1 MARTQDLDHSHMA
14 DGNVKWRACILSPC
28 LFNLYAEYILESTSS
43 FLERKAMT
51 NLNRDTLKCRDTIL
65 LTKVHIVKAMVFQV
79 VIYRY
84 ESWTIKKAE
93 CQRINAF
100 ELWCWRRLL
109 RVPWTVRRSNQS
121 ILKDINPEYLLEWL
135 MLKLQYFGY
144 LMQIVNLLEKT
155 LMLGKTEGNR
165 RRGQQGMRWLDS
177 ITDSMDMH
185 LSKLQE
191 RLENRGAW
199 SAAVHGVAKSWTL
212 LSYWTTTILDN
223 GSFKTEELLNF

>member
-1 MARTQDLDHSHMA
+1 MHLESIIGSEVSQREKEKFMISLVSLYPWKESYEKPGQCIKKQRHHFANKDPYSQSYGFSSSHVQMWELDHKEGWALKNWCFQSM
-14 DGNVKWRACILSPC
+14 V
-28 LFNLYAEYILESTSS
+28 LE
-43 FLERKAMT
+43 K
-51 NLNRDTLKCRDTIL
+51 TL
-65 LTKVHIVKAMVFQV
+65 IV
-79 VIYRY
+79 
-84 ESWTIKKAE
+84 SWTA
-93 CQRINAF
+93 
-100 ELWCWRRLL
+100 
-109 RVPWTVRRSNQS
+109 RRSNQS